1 MDYCIIIVSNIAFGV
16 ILRVNTVVY
25 AAFSHGNSYTFL
37 QEGFKA
43 LIVLSASR
51 WGC

>member
-1 MDYCIIIVSNIAFGV
+1 MDYCIIIVCNIALGV
-16 ILRVNTVVY
+16 ILRVKTVVY
-25 AAFSHGNSYTFL
+25 AASSHDNGYTFL